1 MNLTSIYTRKEAISG
16 LLINISALLL
26 IYFTPALSHVLNFP
40 LYLAEPMRLMLV
52 LAMLHSG
59 QRNAYLLAFSLP
71 LFSFA
76 VSAHPVLFKMLLITA
91 ELVLNVW
98 LFYFLRSR
106 MRSAFAAMALAIVI
120 SKAAYY
126 GLKAIFIS
134 VALLGP
140 GLIATPI
147 WIQAITTVIFSLY
160 AMAIIR
166 RARE

>member
-1 MNLTSIYTRKEAISG
+1 MTLTSSYTRKEAISG

-26 IYFTPALSHVLNFP
+26 IYFTPALSHLLNFP

-52 LAMLHSG
+52 LAILHSG
-59 QRNAYLLAFSLP
+59 QRNAYLLAFTLP

-76 VSAHPVLFKMLLITA
+76 VSAHPVIFKMLLITA
-91 ELVLNVW
+91 ELLLNVW

-106 MRSAFAAMALAIVI
+106 MRSAFAAMASAIAI

-126 GLKAIFIS
+126 GLKAVFIS

-140 GLIATPI
+140 GLISTPV
-147 WIQAITTVIFSLY
+147 WIQAMTTVIFSLY
-160 AMAIIR
+160 SMAIIR
-166 RARE
+166 KVRE